1 MARSRNIKPGFFQND
16 ELVEVEPIGR
26 LLYIGLWCLA
36 DREGRL
42 EDRPKKIKAMLFP
55 YEDWDVNSLLNDL
68 EQRNFIIR
76 YQVDG
81 ENYIWIPKFKLHQNP
96 HPKEKLSIIPPVTK
110 EIAELNGKTIASRE
124 KQLASRADSLQSDS
138 LQSDILIPD
147 SLSIPYREIVVAFN
161 EICVG
166 LKKVRDVTEKRKKAI
181 KARWNIHPGI
191 EFYREY
197 FTRAQSSEFLKG
209 NNDRNWMADFDW
221 LMNEQNMAKVLEG
234 RYDNRTPN
242 NQKPKRPSGMADL
255 EAIIRGDNIDP

>member
-1 MARSRNIKPGFFQND
+1 MARSRNIKPGFFQNE
-16 ELVEVEPIGR
+16 ELVEIEPIGR

-55 YEDWDVNSLLNDL
+55 YENWDINSLLNDL
-68 EQRNFIIR
+68 AQHDFIIR
-76 YQVDG
+76 YQVEG

-96 HPKEKLSIIPPVTK
+96 HPKEKPSIIPPVTK
-110 EIAELNGKTIASRE
+110 EIAELNGKTITSHE

-147 SLSIPYREIVVAFN
+147 SLSIPYREIGAAFN
-161 EICVG
+161 EICLG
-166 LKKVRDVTEKRKKAI
+166 LKKVRDITEKRKKAI
-181 KARWNIHPGI
+181 KARWNTHPGI

-197 FTRAQSSEFLKG
+197 FTRVQSSDFLKG
-209 NNDRNWMADFDW
+209 KNDRNWMADFDW

-234 RYDNRTPN
+234 RYDNRTPSN
-242 NQKPKRPSGMADL
+242 PKRPSGMADL
-255 EAIIRGDNIDP
+255 EALIRGDNIDP